1 VLKDQDLD
9 FILRFKNKDLINLSM
24 TDRRKILIILK
35 NDVTFLKSKGLMDYS
50 LLLAVEKVKDRK
62 DDV

>member
-1 VLKDQDLD
+1 MLKDQDLD

>member
-1 VLKDQDLD
+1 
-9 FILRFKNKDLINLSM
+9 M
-24 TDRRKILIILK
+24 TDRRKILIFLK

>member
-1 VLKDQDLD
+1 
-9 FILRFKNKDLINLSM
+9 M

-35 NDVTFLKSKGLMDYS
+35 NDVTFLNSKGLMDYS

>member
-1 VLKDQDLD
+1 
-9 FILRFKNKDLINLSM
+9 M

-62 DDV
+62 EDF

>member
-1 VLKDQDLD
+1 
-9 FILRFKNKDLINLSM
+9 LRFKNKDLVNLSI

-35 NDVTFLKSKGLMDYS
+35 NDVLFLKSKGLMDYS

-62 DDV
+62 EEV